1 MLLTIIDMLC
11 TVPLGI
17 FTLYFGVKDV
27 GLRPWISWEDTHYN
41 FSRVGLIPA
50 VFWRRDPNYEVSVE
64 LTRWLPVVCGFIF
77 FALFGFAAEAKKVY
91 TTIFRGAAARLGF
104 ERKPGAKREGSLP
117 R

>member
-1 MLLTIIDMLC
+1 MLLAIIDILC

-17 FTLYFGVKDV
+17 FTLYFGVKDGG
-27 GLRPWISWEDTHYN
+27 GLRPWISWENTHYN
-41 FSRVGLIPA
+41 FSRVVLVPSA
-50 VFWRRDPNYEVSVE
+50 FWRRDPNFEVSVE

-91 TTIFRGAAARLGF
+91 MTTFWGTAARLGF
-104 ERKPGAKREGSLP
+104 ERKPEGKWGLP